1 MAEGIEI
8 ADLYRGAYLLCSG
21 GRLGAT
27 RYARGQVF
35 FVIEGEK
42 VAEEDRRYRTG
53 QALVNP
59 VQLRESVNLLRD
71 LVFERLRI
79 ERRIIDGPHPGLRD
93 RAAESG
99 SLRPATG

>member
-1 MAEGIEI
+1 MGIGIET

-21 GRLGAT
+21 GRLGET
-27 RYARGQVF
+27 RYARGQVL

-59 VQLRESVNLLRD
+59 VQLRETVNLLRD

-79 ERRIIDGPHPGLRD
+79 ERRIFDGSYPGIRD
-93 RAAESG
+93 RAAKTG
-99 SLRPATG
+99 NLRPAVG